1 MITRCIKV
9 KIKSFCK
16 QRAKQTKSKR
26 NHLQS
31 IFVNQ
36 TVGGTV
42 DSECKMLDVNHFWT
56 NERFAFGNICNINV
70 SMNSKHKYQCKNC
83 HQICRKPTRA
93 SILQQENVCA
103 WECCKQFMAVEMFTI
118 LLNASKIN
126 RCSWT
131 ILLYL
136 LWSNHTQKKTIIF
149 WYKTSNSNT
158 LTFYKCYKTV
168 TIIRCLSLF
177 NQ

>member
-31 IFVNQ
+31 IFVNL

-103 WECCKQFMAVEMFTI
+103 WECCKQFMAVEIFTI

-136 LWSNHTQKKTIIF
+136 LWSNHTQKIQSYFDTKQQTPTRLRFISAT
-149 WYKTSNSNT
+149 K
-158 LTFYKCYKTV
+158 
-168 TIIRCLSLF
+168 
-177 NQ
+177 Q